1 MDFGFSEEQ
10 EELRETVRDFF
21 ANEAPIAYARG
32 VADGDAAEDSGA
44 TPELWNKMAELGW
57 LGITVPVEHGGSGL
71 GAVELVI
78 VMEEA
83 GRVVLPG
90 PLLSTLALAVP
101 AISAHGTAEQAGHL
115 LPGLVDGSRRA
126 TMAVA
131 EAPAVWGAAGI
142 ETVAVRDGE
151 GLRLTGTKLFV
162 PDARDADTLIVLAG
176 LDGGFGLVALPAGT
190 AGVRVERMQTV
201 DQTRKLDVVML
212 DDVCVGTAECLL
224 GGAAIDEAALDALVD
239 IEKIALAAELCGAAD
254 AALAMS
260 VDYLQ
265 IREQFGRKLA
275 TFQSLQ
281 HKLADMKVLLE
292 NSRSLTYYAAWA
304 TETGAEDRRMACA
317 MAKSYAGEGCTRVV
331 ADAIQA
337 HGGVGFTWEHD
348 LHLYLKRSK
357 ANEVVCGDPTES
369 RELVAALLDL

>member
-1 MDFGFSEEQ
+1 MDFGFSQEQ
-10 EELRETVRDFF
+10 EQLREAIRNFF
-21 ANEAPIAYARG
+21 ENETPVGYARA
-32 VADGDAAEDSGA
+32 VTDAAGA
-44 TPELWNKMAELGW
+44 ADCGLTPDPWNKMAELGW
-57 LGITVPVEHGGSGL
+57 LGITMPVEYGGSGL

-90 PLLSTLALAVP
+90 PLMSTLALAVP
-101 AISAHGTAEQAGHL
+101 AILAHATTEQARHL
-115 LPGLVDGSRRA
+115 LPGLCDGSRRA
-126 TMAVA
+126 TVAVA
-131 EAPAVWGAAGI
+131 EAAAVWASAGI

-151 GLRLTGTKLFV
+151 DLRLAGTKLFV
-162 PDARDADTLIVLAG
+162 PDAGDADTLIVVAR
-176 LDGGFGLVALPAGT
+176 LDDGFGLIALPAGT
-190 AGVRVERMQTV
+190 AGLLVERMQTV
-201 DQTRKLDVVML
+201 DQTRRLDAVTL
-212 DDVCVGTAECLL
+212 DDVRVGTDCLL
-224 GGAAIDEAALDALVD
+224 GGAAVDEAALDALVD
-239 IEKIALAAELCGAAD
+239 VQKIALAAELCGAAD

-292 NSRSLTYYAAWA
+292 NARSLTYYAAWA
-304 TETGAEDRRMACA
+304 VATGAEDRRLACA

-348 LHLYLKRSK
+348 LHLYLKRAK
-357 ANEVVCGDPTES
+357 ANEAVCGNPTES
-369 RELVAALLDL
+369 RELVAALLSL